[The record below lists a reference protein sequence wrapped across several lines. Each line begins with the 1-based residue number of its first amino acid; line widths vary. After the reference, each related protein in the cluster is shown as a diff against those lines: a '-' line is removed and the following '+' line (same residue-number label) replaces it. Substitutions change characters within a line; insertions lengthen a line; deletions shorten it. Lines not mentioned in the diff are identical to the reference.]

1 MHTRTWWVNEDAV
14 WASED
19 VLLRKLE
26 HFSPKK
32 QSRFRLFQLE
42 QGRQHIQVGVMLRD
56 LQVQLVRELANGVL
70 AGASLLVLGVVVE
83 CAGLVG
89 N

>member
-19 VLLRKLE
+19 VILRKLE
-26 HFSPKK
+26 HLSPKP
-32 QSRFRLFQLE
+32 QRIFRLFQLE
-42 QGRQHIQVGVMLRD
+42 QGRQHIEVGVMLRD
-56 LQVQLVRELANGVL
+56 LQVKLVRELANRVL
-70 AGASLLVLGVVVE
+70 AYASLLVLGVVVE
-83 CAGLVG
+83 YAGLVG

>member
-26 HFSPKK
+26 YLCPKPP
-32 QSRFRLFQLE
+32 RTVRLFQLE
-42 QGRQHIQVGVMLRD
+42 QGRQHIEVGVMLRD
-56 LQVQLVRELANGVL
+56 LQVKLVRELANGVL

-83 CAGLVG
+83 CAGLVR

>member
-1 MHTRTWWVNEDAV
+1 MQ

-19 VLLRKLE
+19 VILRKLE
-26 HFSPKK
+26 HLCPKI
-32 QSRFRLFQLE
+32 QSTVRLFQLE
-42 QGRQHIQVGVMLRD
+42 QGRQHIEVGVMLRD
-56 LQVQLVRELANGVL
+56 LQVKLVRELANGVL